1 MRRHTLALTLSG
13 LTLVA
18 ACSRSTSGGGGEPA
32 PRRPPPSIYE
42 PAPPPPHRP
51 EPAIERLEIPRGHL
65 PAIGQCRIWVPG
77 IPPGRQRTVKSI
89 SCLVVGMA
97 PPGTWLVYR
106 PRSDRRVIRVRVMDA
121 RRRGVITVVRLYH
134 YSDGRWVRDIRPDH
148 EPRDNELDHV
158 RPEGDQPTVMRPFPP
173 GPPPPAPP
181 PAARDT
187 MGPTVMRPFPR
198 QPPPP
203 PAPPAQPD
211 SGRRQPQLPPAP
223 PPAPPPPPAN
233 RPPAIDMSPL
243 DIPPGHLPDA
253 GECRVWI
260 PGRVPGQQPR
270 PKSRPCAGIESAAPA
285 GSWIL
290 YRPANER
297 VVYVRVL
304 DPRRAAVVILVR
316 VYDLDTNQ
324 LVRELAP

>member
-1 MRRHTLALTLSG
+1 MRRHILALTLSG

-18 ACSRSTSGGGGEPA
+18 ACSRSTGSGGAEPA
-32 PRRPPPSIYE
+32 PRRPPPSPGYA
-42 PAPPPPHRP
+42 PAPPPLPP
-51 EPAIERLEIPRGHL
+51 PPGPAAEVERLGIPRGHL
-65 PAIGQCRIWVPG
+65 PEIGQCRVWAPG
-77 IPPGRQRTVKSI
+77 VAPGRQRTVKSI

-106 PRSDRRVIRVRVMDA
+106 PSSDRRIVRVRVMDQ
-121 RRRGVITVVRLYH
+121 RRPGVITVVRLYN

-148 EPRDNELDHV
+148 EPRDNELYHV

-173 GPPPPAPP
+173 GPPPPPPP

-187 MGPTVMRPFPR
+187 TGPTVMRPFPR

-203 PAPPAQPD
+203 PVPPAQPD

-223 PPAPPPPPAN
+223 PPPAN
-233 RPPAIDMSPL
+233 QPPAIDMSPL
-243 DIPPGHLPDA
+243 DIPPGHLPDE

-270 PKSRPCAGIESAAPA
+270 PKSRPCAGIESAPA

-297 VVYVRVL
+297 VVYVRVV
-304 DPRRAAVVILVR
+304 DPQRAGVVILVR